1 MGEQEDVRAIAS
13 IMNDTSPFPVEIDV
27 QNAWLIVAAMQLV
40 ITHPGLSGQTRR
52 MYESIGRQFQM
63 RLVEQHPEIA
73 EIVEKGWHREFDV
86 DENGRQVQ

>member
-1 MGEQEDVRAIAS
+1 VGKEEDVRKIAS

-27 QNAWLIVAAMQLV
+27 QNAWLIVAAMQMV
-40 ITHPGLSGQTRR
+40 ITHPGISGLSRR
-52 MYESIGRQFQM
+52 MYESIGRLFQM

-86 DENGRQVQ
+86 DEDGNRVQ